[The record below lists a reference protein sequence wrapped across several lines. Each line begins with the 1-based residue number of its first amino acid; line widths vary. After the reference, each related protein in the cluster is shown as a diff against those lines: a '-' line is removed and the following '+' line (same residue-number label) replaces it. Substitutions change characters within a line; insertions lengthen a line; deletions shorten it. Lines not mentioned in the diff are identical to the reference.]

1 MGIQP
6 GDLDNI
12 KKLHISKLRNWIN
25 GQKPES
31 PFHQA
36 AKYEIERR
44 EKRNQ
49 WIKWG
54 IGIGVAVLGLII
66 AVLR

>member
-1 MGIQP
+1 MGIDP
-6 GDLDNI
+6 GKLDNI
-12 KKLHISKLRNWIN
+12 KKVSVDILRGWMA

-31 PFHQA
+31 TYYQA

-44 EKRNQ
+44 DKRNQ

-54 IGIGVAVLGLII
+54 IGIGVAVVGLIV
-66 AVLR
+66 AVFR